1 MRPSQQ
7 AIEADVPKQGGFV
20 MTAGDSS
27 FSAADGA
34 DESGPR
40 ILPIWAAPTIGD
52 LVATAVAAARR
63 DAPAVRFACDIDPQ
77 LARCGDPQPLAGL
90 LTAIVRQ
97 AVVAAVVPDLESD
110 APALCEVV
118 VTAVDTG
125 AAVEIEVAD
134 SGAAR
139 AVVAAD
145 LETMATRI
153 GGSIVVAACPE
164 GGTAITLRLP
174 RRRARG
180 MAA

>member
-1 MRPSQQ
+1 
-7 AIEADVPKQGGFV
+7 
-20 MTAGDSS
+20 MTADESS
-27 FSAADGA
+27 FSAADDA

-52 LVATAVAAARR
+52 LVATAVATARC

-77 LARCGDPQPLAGL
+77 LARCADPQPLARL
-90 LTAIVRQ
+90 LAALVQQ
-97 AVVAAVVPDLESD
+97 AVAAAVVPDPHSD
-110 APALCEVV
+110 LPSLREVV

-134 SGAAR
+134 SGVAR
-139 AVVAAD
+139 AAVAAD
-145 LETMATRI
+145 LETMATRL

>member
-1 MRPSQQ
+1 
-7 AIEADVPKQGGFV
+7 
-20 MTAGDSS
+20 MTAGDSF
-27 FSAADGA
+27 FSAADAA
-34 DESGPR
+34 DDTGPR
-40 ILPIWAAPTIGD
+40 ILPIWAVPTVGD

-90 LTAIVRQ
+90 LAAVMQQAVAAAIV
-97 AVVAAVVPDLESD
+97 PDPHSD
-110 APALCEVV
+110 LPPLREVV

-125 AAVEIEVAD
+125 TAVEIEVAD

-139 AVVAAD
+139 VPVTAD
-145 LETMATRI
+145 LETMAARL
-153 GGSIVVAACPE
+153 GGSLVVAACPE
-164 GGTAITLRLP
+164 GGTAITLRVP

>member
-1 MRPSQQ
+1 
-7 AIEADVPKQGGFV
+7 
-20 MTAGDSS
+20 MTTGDSL

-77 LARCGDPQPLAGL
+77 LARCGDPQQLTRLLEGL
-90 LTAIVRQ
+90 VQQ
-97 AVVAAVVPDLESD
+97 AVAAAVVPDPQSD
-110 APALCEVV
+110 LPPLCEVV

-134 SGAAR
+134 SGNARAAVANELETIAAR
-139 AVVAAD
+139 
-145 LETMATRI
+145 L
-153 GGSIVVAACPE
+153 GGSLLVTACPE
-164 GGTAITLRLP
+164 GGTAVTLRLP

>member
-1 MRPSQQ
+1 
-7 AIEADVPKQGGFV
+7 
-20 MTAGDSS
+20 MTAGDSL

-77 LARCGDPQPLAGL
+77 LARCGDPQPLARLLEGL
-90 LTAIVRQ
+90 VQQ
-97 AVVAAVVPDLESD
+97 AVAAAVVPDPQSD
-110 APALCEVV
+110 LRPLCEVV

-134 SGAAR
+134 SGNARAAVANELETSAAR
-139 AVVAAD
+139 
-145 LETMATRI
+145 L
-153 GGSIVVAACPE
+153 GGSLLVTVCPE
-164 GGTAITLRLP
+164 GGTAVTLRLP

>member
-1 MRPSQQ
+1 
-7 AIEADVPKQGGFV
+7 
-20 MTAGDSS
+20 MTAGDAF

-34 DESGPR
+34 EESGPR
-40 ILPIWAAPTIGD
+40 LLPSWTAPTIGD

-63 DAPAVRFACDIDPQ
+63 DAPAVRFDCDIDPQ

-90 LTAIVRQ
+90 LAAVMQQ
-97 AVVAAVVPDLESD
+97 AVAAAVVPDPHSD
-110 APALCEVV
+110 LPPLCEVV
-118 VTAVDTG
+118 VTAVDAG
-125 AAVEIEVAD
+125 NAVEIEVAD

-145 LETMATRI
+145 LETMAARL

>member
-1 MRPSQQ
+1 
-7 AIEADVPKQGGFV
+7 
-20 MTAGDSS
+20 MTADDSL

-63 DAPAVRFACDIDPQ
+63 DAPAVRFTCDIDPQ
-77 LARCGDPQPLAGL
+77 LARCGDPQPLARLLDGL
-90 LTAIVRQ
+90 VRQ
-97 AVVAAVVPDLESD
+97 AVAAAVVPDPQSD
-110 APALCEVV
+110 LPPLCEVV
-118 VTAVDTG
+118 VTALDAG

-139 AVVAAD
+139 AAVSNE
-145 LETMATRI
+145 LETIAARL
-153 GGSIVVAACPE
+153 GGSLVVAACPE

>member
-1 MRPSQQ
+1 
-7 AIEADVPKQGGFV
+7 
-20 MTAGDSS
+20 MTADDSL
-27 FSAADGA
+27 FSDADGA

-77 LARCGDPQPLAGL
+77 LARCGDPQPLARLLEGL
-90 LTAIVRQ
+90 VQQ
-97 AVVAAVVPDLESD
+97 AVAAAVVPDPQSD
-110 APALCEVV
+110 LPSLCEVV
-118 VTAVDTG
+118 VTALDAG
-125 AAVEIEVAD
+125 AAVEVEVAD

-139 AVVAAD
+139 ASVATD
-145 LETMATRI
+145 LETMATRL
-153 GGSIVVAACPE
+153 GGSLLVTACPE
-164 GGTAITLRLP
+164 GGTAVTLRLP